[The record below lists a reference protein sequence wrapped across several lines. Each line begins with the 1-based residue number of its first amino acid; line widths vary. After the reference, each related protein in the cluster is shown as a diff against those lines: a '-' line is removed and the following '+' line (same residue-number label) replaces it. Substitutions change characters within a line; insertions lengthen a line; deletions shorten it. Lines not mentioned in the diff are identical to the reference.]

1 MTEKLYDFDA
11 YLKKFSADVISCEK
25 ANNAYKVI
33 LNRTAFF
40 PEEGG
45 QYSDKG
51 TLGSAQVF
59 DVQIENDNIVHY
71 VNNALNGCVV
81 GKIDFDRRFRNM
93 QNHTGEHIISGLVF
107 SLFGGNNVGFH
118 LGEDDVTCDYDIIL
132 SAEQIKEIELAA
144 NKAIYKN
151 LAICGYYPE
160 KDELSNIQYRSKKEI
175 DGSLRIVKID
185 EVDCCAC
192 CAPHVKSTGEVGI
205 IKIISSMKLRSGVR
219 LSIRCGLD
227 AFTDYSLKHDE
238 IKNISSLFAC
248 KTNECDTFAEK
259 INDSLKKTVR
269 EFNFIKGKL
278 YQNQIKGIEKA
289 EGNLLIFTEKVDMDT
304 LRSIVNCATDKCD
317 NIICAFSGSD
327 SEGYS
332 YIIYSKNVDIS
343 AKAKEINSALSGRGG
358 GRNPMIQ
365 GSVNATREKIENYFS
380 PFSSCLLNI

>member
-71 VNNALNGCVV
+71 VNKALNGCVV

-332 YIIYSKNVDIS
+332 YIIYSENVDIS